1 MDFLFAA
8 ADMAAAANQFNT
20 FTWIAI
26 AAGFGLALAAFA
38 GAYAQ
43 AKAVVAGLEGMARQP
58 EAAGQIQTAMIIG
71 LAFIESLV
79 IYMLVFAIM
88 LNGHLGGPFTDVVNK
103 IFEIATEG

>member
-1 MDFLFAA
+1 MDILFAA
-8 ADMAAAANQFNT
+8 AEAAGAASNQFST
-20 FTWIAI
+20 FNAI
-26 AAGFGLALAAFA
+26 AWAAGLGLAVAALGGAFA
-38 GAYAQ
+38 H

-88 LNGHLGGPFTDVVNK
+88 LNGHLGGAFTDLVSK
-103 IFEIATEG
+103 ITG